1 MLSIPS
7 IHSKLGQIFVLIL
20 KYRKPKPTLFA
31 SGGAGKAQKTLEV
44 ETGPQTPHKLLN
56 LVLGSNNKLKE
67 KDQTGLRIS
76 ALAGCSR
83 WT

>member
-44 ETGPQTPHKLLN
+44 ETGPHKLLN